1 MKQKLLCGPAHN
13 YYNYKHEIL
22 FYLKTLLQEIEHEDE
37 EYEIV
42 CQDLLEVLIINMVR
56 RTKANMI
63 VAPSQ
68 KITKECRFVEQYI
81 NNHFREDITLELL
94 SEKSYMNKY
103 YLVHVFKQYKGVSPI
118 NYLISKRVECAKELL
133 ETTNYPIA
141 QIAESSGFSSQS
153 YFSQVFKKATNMSPN
168 EYRKRYD

>member
-1 MKQKLLCGPAHN
+1 
-13 YYNYKHEIL
+13 
-22 FYLKTLLQEIEHEDE
+22 
-37 EYEIV
+37 
-42 CQDLLEVLIINMVR
+42 
-56 RTKANMI
+56 
-63 VAPSQ
+63 
-68 KITKECRFVEQYI
+68 
-81 NNHFREDITLELL
+81 
-94 SEKSYMNKY
+94 MNKY